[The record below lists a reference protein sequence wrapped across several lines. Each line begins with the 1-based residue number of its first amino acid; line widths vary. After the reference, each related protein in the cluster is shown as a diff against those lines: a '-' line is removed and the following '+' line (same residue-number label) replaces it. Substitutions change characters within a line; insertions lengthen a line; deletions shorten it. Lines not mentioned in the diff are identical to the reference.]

1 MSGQDW
7 TARAK
12 ASPARATGRRKRSA
26 AARTEGR
33 MADSGGVSRGDSKFM
48 YSARRQPPASQR
60 AFTASTPRR

>member
-1 MSGQDW
+1 
-7 TARAK
+7 
-12 ASPARATGRRKRSA
+12 
-26 AARTEGR
+26 